1 MNVNSVGKG
10 NLVNLYTNNTN
21 RKVNKTKA
29 IQTKDRIEISALAK
43 SLSEYDAPKI
53 NKTTEAKLLEL
64 KEKINNG
71 TYSVDAKLT
80 SESML
85 RFMKEGR

>member
-29 IQTKDRIEISALAK
+29 IQIRDRIEISALAK
-43 SLSEYDAPKI
+43 SLSEYDDPKI

>member
-29 IQTKDRIEISALAK
+29 IQTRDRIEISALAK
-43 SLSEYDAPKI
+43 SLSEYDDPKI

>member
-1 MNVNSVGKG
+1 MNVNGIGKS
-10 NLVNLYTNNTN
+10 NLVNLYANNKS
-21 RKVNKTKA
+21 REINKTKG

-43 SLSEYDAPKI
+43 SLTEYDDPKI
-53 NKTTEAKLLEL
+53 NKTSEAKLLEL

-80 SESML
+80 SEAML
-85 RFMKEGR
+85 KFMKEGR

>member
-1 MNVNSVGKG
+1 MNVNGVGKG

-29 IQTKDRIEISALAK
+29 IQTRDRIEISALAK
-43 SLSEYDAPKI
+43 SLSEYDDPKI